1 MNGNF
6 FLDTN
11 IFVYSLDHVSLAKAE
26 RADRLIHE
34 AIVTKAGAI
43 SYQVIQEFFNVV
55 YRRSPMRPAEAEH
68 FLTTVFRPLWVVNPS
83 PAFFLRGIQLMER
96 FHLQWYDSLIVAGA
110 IEAKCGILYSEDFQN
125 GQKFD
130 GVEVRNPFL

>member
-11 IFVYSLDHVSLAKAE
+11 IFVYSFDDVSLAKAE
-26 RADRLIHE
+26 QANRLIHE
-34 AIVTKAGAI
+34 GIVTKAGAI

-68 FLTTVFRPLWVVNPS
+68 FMATVFRPLWVVHPS
-83 PAFFLRGIQLMER
+83 PAFFLRGMQLMER

-110 IEAKCGILYSEDFQN
+110 IEAKCSILYSEDFQH
-125 GQKFD
+125 GQKLD